1 MEQCLFLGDAIM
13 ARPVTESKVQQ
24 VPVYFPGP
32 DEIWYDL
39 DTFQPYHTNAV
50 VNIPVDINKVLMLT
64 TRYPHT
70 VILIQFIS
78 FIAIFKYFLLTV
90 RHIRHLVDY
99 NPMIYFL
106 SSVSN

>member
-50 VNIPVDINKVLMLT
+50 VNIPVDINKVLML
-64 TRYPHT
+64 
-70 VILIQFIS
+70 
-78 FIAIFKYFLLTV
+78 IFFSIYTLL
-90 RHIRHLVDY
+90 
-99 NPMIYFL
+99 F
-106 SSVSN
+106 

>member
-1 MEQCLFLGDAIM
+1 M

-50 VNIPVDINKVLMLT
+50 VNIPVDINKVL
-64 TRYPHT
+64 YPYIFLNPQT
-70 VILIQFIS
+70 VILIQLFVS
-78 FIAIFKYFLLTV
+78 
-90 RHIRHLVDY
+90 
-99 NPMIYFL
+99 IYFNIQAF
-106 SSVSN
+106 SANSNTF